1 MTLKPCPFCGGEAV
15 REMPFGLAYHI
26 RCATCGVSTAS
37 SKIVQDCEDLWNKRV
52 DTSEEEGPLA
62 DFKAEIIAEL
72 SKKPE
77 VIALGKAFANGVID
91 CLADLLSD
99 DEEDDV

>member
-1 MTLKPCPFCGGEAV
+1 MTLKPCPFCGGKAI
-15 REMPFGLAYHI
+15 REPVFKIAY
-26 RCATCGVSTAS
+26 RVSCGTCGAS
-37 SKIVQDCEDLWNKRV
+37 VPASKIIEDCEDAWNKRV

-91 CLADLLSD
+91 CLADLLAD